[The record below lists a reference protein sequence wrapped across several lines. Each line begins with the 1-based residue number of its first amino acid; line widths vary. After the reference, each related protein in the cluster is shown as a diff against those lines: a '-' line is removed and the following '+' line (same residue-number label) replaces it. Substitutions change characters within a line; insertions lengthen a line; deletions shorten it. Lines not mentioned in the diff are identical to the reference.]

1 MKAIKGT
8 EENIQNIYNS
18 INEVN
23 ALLKES
29 FEKMDQKK
37 VEYSKKLGVTELI
50 IKKMCLST
58 QC

>member
-50 IKKMCLST
+50 I
-58 QC
+58 